1 VGELREGIKQVK
13 EELDN
18 KITEYE
24 QLKKLLKLNDRDD
37 SSINNNNV
45 LVAMSDEC
53 VVLRNALDAI
63 NFDNE
68 ITALLN
74 IN

>member
-1 VGELREGIKQVK
+1 MGELREEIKQVK
-13 EELDN
+13 EELEN

-37 SSINNNNV
+37 SSITNNNV

>member
-1 VGELREGIKQVK
+1 
-13 EELDN
+13 
-18 KITEYE
+18 
-24 QLKKLLKLNDRDD
+24 
-37 SSINNNNV
+37 
-45 LVAMSDEC
+45 MSDEC

-74 IN
+74 INY

>member
-1 VGELREGIKQVK
+1 MGELREGIKQVK